1 MKKVLFSIILVLISI
16 ANVHALDIN
25 SNNAVLY
32 VLNDNSI
39 VFEKNKDSITSIAS
53 LTKIMTT
60 IVAIEN
66 IDDFN
71 KEVTISYDMLKGLQ
85 EENAYV
91 IYLQVGE
98 KVTYNDLLYG
108 TFLASGA
115 DAARGLSFG
124 ISGSDAKFVELM
136 NKKAKELNLTNTHF
150 TNATGLDAEGQS
162 STVDE
167 VAKLL
172 QYALKNE
179 KFKEIFYSDTYTF
192 SNKRHTV
199 KSSLKET
206 ANYYNLDASNI
217 LGGKTGYT
225 LNAGRCLASVAYD
238 SINDITY
245 MLVTTNASTSTK
257 YYHVKDAVDIYN
269 YYFTNYKYH
278 NLIDKNQKI
287 LKLNTKYVKDHTIDF
302 ISDDEYKIYYEN
314 TFNKEDVIL
323 KYDGIEL
330 IQPKLI
336 KNNLKK
342 GFKLGTVSV
351 IYNGKTYHTI
361 DIILKDDIKFS
372 ILEFVKVNI
381 VYVSIGTL
389 VFIVII
395 ALLIKTKKKKRRKR
409 K

>member
-1 MKKVLFSIILVLISI
+1 MKKALCFILTLFIFTQV
-16 ANVHALDIN
+16 NALELN
-25 SNNAVLY
+25 SKNAVLY
-32 VLNDNSI
+32 NLNDNTI
-39 VFEKNKDSITSIAS
+39 VYDKNKDSITSIAS

-71 KEVTISYDMLKGLQ
+71 KQVTITYDMLKGLQ

-91 IYLQVGE
+91 IYLQAGE

-124 ISGSDAKFVELM
+124 ISGSDSNFVELM

-150 TNATGLDAEGQS
+150 TNATGLDTEGQS

-179 KFKEIFYSDTYTF
+179 KFKEIFYTDTYTF

-206 ANYYNLDASNI
+206 ASYYNLDVSNI

-238 SINDITY
+238 KENDITY
-245 MLVTTNASTSTK
+245 MLITTNASTNTK
-257 YYHVKDAVDIYN
+257 YYHVKDAVDTYN

-287 LKLNTKYVKDHTIDF
+287 LTLNTKYAKEHIIDF
-302 ISDDEYKIYYEN
+302 ISDKDYKVYYEN
-314 TFNKEDVIL
+314 TFNKDNVIL
-323 KYDGIEL
+323 KYNGIEL
-330 IQPKLI
+330 LQPKLI
-336 KNNLKK
+336 NNNLKK
-342 GFKLGTVSV
+342 GFKLGTLSV
-351 IYNGKTYHTI
+351 VYNDKTYHTI
-361 DIILKDDIKFS
+361 DIILKDDVKFS

-381 VYVSIGTL
+381 LYVSIGTL
-389 VFIVII
+389 LFIVII
-395 ALLIKTKKKKRRKR
+395 ILLLKKKKKRRKR